1 MVPWVQIKNRV
12 GQFTPPPS
20 GGAPGGG
27 KNPNF
32 FVYAWILMGIKR
44 KLVVMDPWVQ
54 IKNRVGQFTPA
65 PLRGGSEILTFLF
78 MLGFLWG

>member
-12 GQFTPPPS
+12 GQIPPA
-20 GGAPGGG
+20 APGGG

-65 PLRGGSEILTFLF
+65 PLRGGQKP
-78 MLGFLWG
+78 